1 MKLKETASYFSLC
14 FSVFIVSVLSV
25 VKEKLNGSLQIT
37 NAKGLSKKNARPL
50 WTGRALTLINYC

>member
-37 NAKGLSKKNARPL
+37 NAKG
-50 WTGRALTLINYC
+50 